1 MKYGMLLLLIA
12 FLCSVPVFADS
23 DISLPAVARTD
34 VDVIQAL
41 ERRAASR
48 RYSKKEVS
56 LQAFAAILW
65 AGDGI
70 IKKTG
75 ENRTIHGFDAVS
87 AATNNVRH
95 SVPWP
100 WGRPYLEL
108 YVLLQYGA
116 YVYIPEVHRL
126 KFVNQKNLI
135 SGSGSSA
142 ANPYGVIVIAADFS
156 QMPSMDR
163 EMVSNVAFFTAGS
176 AAQNMYTA
184 GTIHGLQMLTPGL
197 RQSFVISLF

>member
-1 MKYGMLLLLIA
+1 
-12 FLCSVPVFADS
+12 
-23 DISLPAVARTD
+23 

-56 LQAFAAILW
+56 LQAIAAILW

-75 ENRTIHGFDAVS
+75 KNRTIHGFDAVS
-87 AATNNVRH
+87 AAINNVRH

-100 WGRPYLEL
+100 WGRPYIKL
-108 YVLLQYGA
+108 YVLLQDGA
-116 YVYIPEVHRL
+116 YVYVPEVHRF

-142 ANPYGVIVIAADFS
+142 VNPYGVIVIAADFS

-176 AAQNMYTA
+176 SAQNMYTA
-184 GTIHGLQMLTPGL
+184 GTIHGLQMLTQITIDTNVLEKELKLTDDVVPL
-197 RQSFVISLF
+197 VLLSFGFSGQ